1 MSSSSNAARQKQFEE
16 LKCLFLLADTQL
28 FAGKRH
34 ISTFE
39 VSRLNKRNKCIF
51 FTFNLHRKF
60 FWSTIKFTRLHYVT
74 EKSAKSAARWKK
86 TFLFIYFT
94 DIHEEI
100 FSKWEKT
107 RMYFII
113 FSYKCSHFCEA
124 LTEKYLLLLKS
135 PIYFLRLSVSS
146 ISINIHIWCIWIINR
161 YKSGLIWS
169 F

>member
-1 MSSSSNAARQKQFEE
+1 MFNFCELLQTTHSAFKCRPLQMRPVKSNLRSWNVCFCQ
-16 LKCLFLLADTQL
+16 FLLADTQL

-86 TFLFIYFT
+86 NFFVYLFHWY
-94 DIHEEI
+94 
-100 FSKWEKT
+100 SWGN
-107 RMYFII
+107 
-113 FSYKCSHFCEA
+113 
-124 LTEKYLLLLKS
+124 LLKMRKNKNVFHN
-135 PIYFLRLSVSS
+135 IFL
-146 ISINIHIWCIWIINR
+146 
-161 YKSGLIWS
+161 
-169 F
+169 